1 MNAAQW
7 LLWSPRRFY
16 GVATATAALVL
27 LVCLLSILGGVHR
40 LTGDA
45 PRGSSITVPAAP
57 TSAPGRDVTP
67 SAASI
72 PTGRADPVAAA
83 LQLAPDRPT
92 GKAFVESGD
101 TSQAVVRVPVSGGAL
116 DVTVVHDD
124 AGWTATS
131 YATAR

>member
-16 GVATATAALVL
+16 GLATATAALVL

-45 PRGSSITVPAAP
+45 RRGSSTTSPTAP
-57 TSAPGRDVTP
+57 TSDVAPSP
-67 SAASI
+67 ASI
-72 PTGRADPVAAA
+72 PTVRADPVTAA
-83 LQLAPDRPT
+83 LQLAPDWPT
-92 GKAFVESGD
+92 GKAFLESGD
-101 TSQAVVRVPVSGGAL
+101 TSQAVVRVPVSSGAL